1 MSVVRIE
8 DPVCINLTSNIKD
21 LNNFNV
27 IDINTFIYI
36 ENSEINCILSR
47 ENLEYLDGDFVLKN
61 IKRHVKFG
69 FLHWLYPLNSD
80 FGYIITDNL
89 KQEHDVFLL
98 KIYNY
103 GGIFENILYLYNNN
117 NIYISFQN
125 NKKYISVICD
135 LIVFKKIKK
144 HIDNLSSD
152 ENCYIMED
160 ENPNYPIIRNTNNNE
175 TFLIYSTFET
185 SFLINLNQH
194 IQG

>member
-1 MSVVRIE
+1 MSVVRIK
-8 DPVCINLTSNIKD
+8 DPVCINLTSNIED

-47 ENLEYLDGDFVLKN
+47 KNLDYLNGDFVLKN
-61 IKRHVKFG
+61 MRRYVKFG
-69 FLHWLYPLNSD
+69 FLHWLYPLDSE
-80 FGYIITDNL
+80 FGYIVTENL

-125 NKKYISVICD
+125 NRKYINVICD
-135 LIVFKKIKK
+135 LIIFKKIKK
-144 HIDNLSSD
+144 YIDNLSS
-152 ENCYIMED
+152 EEKCYIMED
-160 ENPNYPIIRNTNNNE
+160 ENPNYPIIKNTNNNE